1 MIIAYLN
8 MLLSVAAW
16 QRMVQP
22 QMGLQVRIHIRGKA
36 GSGEPWVPQA
46 YDEYAKRLRPVLQL
60 STVWHKTDADME
72 AAVAK
77 EACPLVALD
86 EYGAQMTSP
95 AFSNYLYSKLDAG
108 GSRLAF
114 VIGGAEGL
122 PASIKADKSVDK
134 LSLSKVIKLCVDMF
148 CECLCKI

>member
-1 MIIAYLN
+1 MHFNAAVVYLN
-8 MLLSVAAW
+8 MILSVAAL
-16 QRMVQP
+16 QRVLQP

-46 YDEYAKRLRPVLQL
+46 YDEYAKRLRPVVQL

-86 EYGAQMTSP
+86 ERGVQLTSP
-95 AFSNYLYSKLDAG
+95 AFSDYLYSKLDAG

-122 PASIKADKSVDK
+122 PASIKADKSVEK
-134 LSLSKVIKLCVDMF
+134 LSLSKVRL
-148 CECLCKI
+148 LQSLQ